1 MLSSH
6 SAIAVL
12 SGLNTMIR
20 EDLPEMHENLQRA
33 IYTLDSLIAEQ
44 HAANIMAMWRVGEL
58 LHDIETNPDT
68 YLTDDQK
75 SHHVSPS
82 ALLYQVYNKIYTPE
96 QFSTALR
103 LHENYPS
110 MPAITALINQRCP
123 TRPNWRLTASH
134 VQLLLTV
141 SDQEQRKV
149 IEDRCV
155 QEAYTTKALLVELNE
170 LHGIEKKKER
180 SPSAPKGLKQRVHD
194 LLEHQRKFITR
205 SEKLWVEDD
214 GLYDAIMNAPSSK
227 LSGTIRGYLS
237 EVEEQF
243 EKMRELVIQHQT
255 LLAQVS
261 KRLAEIDDAEEATEE
276 FDGDAAGHSAKK
288 HHATINR

>member
-6 SAIAVL
+6 SAIAPL
-12 SGLNTMIR
+12 GALNTVIR

-123 TRPNWRLTASH
+123 TRPNWRITASH

-180 SPSAPKGLKQRVHD
+180 SPSAPKGLKQRVYD
-194 LLEHQRKFITR
+194 LLEHQRKFISR

-214 GLYDAIMNAPSSK
+214 GLYDAIMNAPPGK

-255 LLAQVS
+255 LLAQVNR
-261 KRLAEIDDAEEATEE
+261 RLAEIDDAEEASGE
-276 FDGDAAGHSAKK
+276 FDGDDAGHAAKK
-288 HHATINR
+288 HHGTINR